1 MPIVAVRDN
10 RNNYNPRRP
19 VSKASPRPFSRSNLQ
34 DSVSNHRCN
43 SNIPAFLLVDYSL
56 KRLGF
61 RLSSNSNSRT
71 SFNRRISKASNNRSL
86 PVSSLS
92 SNSSYNLSRLASQSS
107 SSSRMSR
114 LRRPSLRCLS
124 LRA

>member
-1 MPIVAVRDN
+1 MAARDN
-10 RNNYNPRRP
+10 LNNYNPRRL

-43 SNIPAFLLVDYSL
+43 SNIPGFLLLDCSL
-56 KRLGF
+56 KRLDF
-61 RLSSNSNSRT
+61 HLSSSSRA
-71 SFNRRISKASNNRSL
+71 SFNRRSSKASNNRSL
-86 PVSSLS
+86 PVSSLLSS

-107 SSSRMSR
+107 SSRMSR
-114 LRRPSLRCLS
+114 LRQRSPRCLS